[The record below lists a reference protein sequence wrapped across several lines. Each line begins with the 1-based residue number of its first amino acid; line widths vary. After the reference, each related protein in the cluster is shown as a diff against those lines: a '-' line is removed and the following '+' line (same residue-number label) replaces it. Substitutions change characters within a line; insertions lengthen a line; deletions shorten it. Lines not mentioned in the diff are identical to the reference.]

1 MIYEKRN
8 GIYVP
13 QLNDAEQAEMREL
26 ERAGELPTV
35 IDRAF
40 DLFFRFLLGRPDRV
54 HLLMDLVNVIFFLL
68 GYPLVTQLE
77 LSETELSPEAVG
89 LKHSRLDIR
98 AIDDLGRRLS
108 IELQR
113 ETHAWL
119 MERFLYYLGKI
130 FTRQLNEGEDY
141 SALNPTVMIML
152 LNFNHF
158 KEPAKSLWNF
168 MWMNPETQEILS
180 RVQQVILVEMNKMRQ
195 GIGELAATLRKD
207 SGHVL
212 SEVER
217 LLVWSSYLTNDE
229 RGVELVHT
237 VLSKDKVFQQVGELE
252 HEYWR
257 TPDYRYL
264 QLRAQL
270 EEMDRRAI
278 EKTHIMEATDLAEAR
293 GREEALLSTARR
305 MKLSG
310 LPDEQIAEFTGLSLN
325 VISAL

>member
-1 MIYEKRN
+1 
-8 GIYVP
+8 
-13 QLNDAEQAEMREL
+13 
-26 ERAGELPTV
+26 
-35 IDRAF
+35 
-40 DLFFRFLLGRPDRV
+40 
-54 HLLMDLVNVIFFLL
+54 MDLVNVIFSLL

-113 ETHAWL
+113 ATHIWL

-158 KEPAKSLWNF
+158 KESTKSLWNF

-212 SEVER
+212 SEAER

-229 RGVELVHT
+229 RGVGLVHT
-237 VLSKDKVFQQVGELE
+237 VLSKDEIFQQVGELE
-252 HEYWR
+252 HEYWG
-257 TPDYRYL
+257 TPGYRYL

-278 EKTHIMEATDLAEAR
+278 ERTHIMEATDMAR
-293 GREEALLSTARR
+293 ADGHREGLREGLREGELNMLFSLVKDGLLTIDAASAKARMTKDEFKAR
-305 MKLSG
+305 MLEK
-310 LPDEQIAEFTGLSLN
+310 
-325 VISAL
+325 

>member
-1 MIYEKRN
+1 M
-8 GIYVP
+8 
-13 QLNDAEQAEMREL
+13 
-26 ERAGELPTV
+26 
-35 IDRAF
+35 
-40 DLFFRFLLGRPDRV
+40 
-54 HLLMDLVNVIFFLL
+54 IFFLL
-68 GYPLVTQLE
+68 GYPLVTRLE
-77 LSETELSPEAVG
+77 LTETELSPDAVG
-89 LKHSRLDIR
+89 LKHSQLDIR

-113 ETHAWL
+113 EAHAWL

-141 SALNPTVMIML
+141 STLNPTVMIL
-152 LNFNHF
+152 LLSFDHF
-158 KEPAKSLWNF
+158 KEATKSLWNF

-195 GIGELAATLRKD
+195 DIDKLAATLQND

-212 SEVER
+212 SEAER

-237 VLSKDKVFQQVGELE
+237 VLSKDEIFQQVGELE
-252 HEYWR
+252 YEYWG
-257 TPDYRYL
+257 TPGYRYL

-270 EEMDRRAI
+270 EEMDRRAV
-278 EKTHIMEATDLAEAR
+278 ERTHIMEATDLARAE
-293 GREEALLSTARR
+293 GREEEKLLIARR

-310 LPDEQIAEFTGLSLN
+310 LSDKQITDFTGLPIN